1 MRKEDEIGKDAFYRW
16 SHYGLFLSLQKGPEK
31 EIEIKIRKAFVE
43 LDFLFCD
50 FSPSRYLLQVLKPPR
65 YLPCYIPSFHI
76 LNSGRI
82 CSLRPSRIR
91 YPRRVVGSHG
101 SRLFR
106 GALHPRGNRC
116 DDPAPFWRRR
126 RPRQKNGAPQHHAF
140 ILLKS
145 SLGACDPVSHVKRVS
160 LG

>member
-1 MRKEDEIGKDAFYRW
+1 MIHAGGSSVTCLNDKSEINAKTAPTDNPM
-16 SHYGLFLSLQKGPEK
+16 LVE
-31 EIEIKIRKAFVE
+31 KIRPVLLSSLLVNRTTKALIRINDVNTTE
-43 LDFLFCD
+43 AI
-50 FSPSRYLLQVLKPPR
+50 SQGSVS
-65 YLPCYIPSFHI
+65 SFHI

-82 CSLRPSRIR
+82 CSFRPSRIR

-145 SLGACDPVSHVKRVS
+145 SLGACDPASHVKRVS